1 MSTKSLKGRPCPAS
15 MSRLLEFIPSVG
27 GEEANRK
34 SCLLGESLSP
44 QFPANYEQVLGR
56 SEIIIE
62 ELGRVQSSMCYR
74 EQIPFPQLSPSLWT
88 HRSITSCSFSP
99 LLSPL
104 QICLV
109 ENSVLGTGI
118 QGVYKALRE
127 LVLREY

>member
-1 MSTKSLKGRPCPAS
+1 
-15 MSRLLEFIPSVG
+15 
-27 GEEANRK
+27 
-34 SCLLGESLSP
+34 
-44 QFPANYEQVLGR
+44 
-56 SEIIIE
+56 
-62 ELGRVQSSMCYR
+62 MCYR

-127 LVLREY
+127 LVLRETTEFILIQLSLLVLSYKFSL